1 MMIIMDLQGD
11 CPNGNLYN
19 DNENFFYNRCCNY
32 LFHMVSSKSIF
43 LGDENARYRKTRK
56 RSSRFIFG

>member
-11 CPNGNLYN
+11 FLSGDFLFGNKTI
-19 DNENFFYNRCCNY
+19 DNSLCVVYSTSNY
-32 LFHMVSSKSIF
+32 I
-43 LGDENARYRKTRK
+43 GDENARYRKTRK